1 MSKPP
6 GGTLGVN
13 LTDVQELDDNAK
25 RALEPLLASR
35 GFNVREVIHVS
46 RRPRDE
52 GFLLTQ

>member
-6 GGTLGVN
+6 GGTVGVN
-13 LTDVQELDDNAK
+13 LTDVQDDAK